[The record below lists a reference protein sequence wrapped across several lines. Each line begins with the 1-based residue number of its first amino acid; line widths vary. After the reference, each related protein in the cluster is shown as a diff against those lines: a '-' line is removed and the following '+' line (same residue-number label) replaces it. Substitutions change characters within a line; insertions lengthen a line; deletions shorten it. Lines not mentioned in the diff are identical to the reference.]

1 MTLDEYFEDWMKVID
16 RTELNNVMAKVG
28 QEYRRK
34 PLCPAQSD
42 VFRAFELCPLND
54 LKVVMLG
61 QDPYPQKGVATGV
74 LFGNRKE
81 VDEDNLSPSLN
92 VVKEAAINFEVPHYC
107 ITFDQTLESWA
118 KQGILMINSALTV
131 EMNRIGSHVMLW
143 RPFIAKLLKNLSEYN
158 TAIVYVLF
166 GRQAQTFKPYIN
178 DRFNHII
185 EIEHPAYFARS
196 GTKMPHQLFI
206 DISNK
211 VKEIYLTN
219 GKEVQ
224 IGDTLTKVS
233 KVVDPFFGEGA
244 VVQHIVV
251 TKDIL
256 PKLLEA
262 GIVTTTK
269 PAKSAVVESEVPME
283 LEYYIQKIAERLG
296 WKIEKVYN
304 YLNSVDTILPA
315 AAFSM
320 VLREVAIELD
330 KKYED
335 HIEKS
340 PEIYV
345 ISMLDGRITKA
356 NKAHIKNYRNFAA
369 FRTIEDA
376 KIACRI
382 TRDILKEMFKS
393 GK

>member
-1 MTLDEYFEDWMKVID
+1 MEK
-16 RTELNNVMAKVG
+16 
-28 QEYRRK
+28 
-34 PLCPAQSD
+34 
-42 VFRAFELCPLND
+42 
-54 LKVVMLG
+54 
-61 QDPYPQKGVATGV
+61 
-74 LFGNRKE
+74 
-81 VDEDNLSPSLN
+81 
-92 VVKEAAINFEVPHYC
+92 
-107 ITFDQTLESWA
+107 
-118 KQGILMINSALTV
+118 
-131 EMNRIGSHVMLW
+131 
-143 RPFIAKLLKNLSEYN
+143 
-158 TAIVYVLF
+158 
-166 GRQAQTFKPYIN
+166 
-178 DRFNHII
+178 
-185 EIEHPAYFARS
+185 
-196 GTKMPHQLFI
+196 
-206 DISNK
+206 
-211 VKEIYLTN
+211 IYLTN

-233 KVVDPFFGEGA
+233 KVKDPFFGKGIVA
-244 VVQHIVV
+244 QHIVV

-256 PKLLEA
+256 PKLIEA

-269 PAKSAVVESEVPME
+269 SAKSVVETEVPME

-296 WKIEKVYN
+296 WKVEKVYN

-320 VLREVAIELD
+320 VLREIAVELD

-369 FRTIEDA
+369 FRSVSDV